1 MSSKQEG
8 APWYRSQLGI
18 DSQLP
23 TTFFKATTPSSTAT
37 AVEETA
43 ETTVPVSAPLVSDVP
58 EADTLEFVPDTEE
71 ELLDDP
77 VVELEPLLADKVLTL
92 NH

>member
-1 MSSKQEG
+1 MSSKHKG

-23 TTFFKATTPSSTAT
+23 TSFFKVTNPSSTVT
-37 AVEETA
+37 AIEEPT

-58 EADTLEFVPDTEE
+58 EADNLEFVPDTEE

-77 VVELEPLLADKVLTL
+77 VVGLEPPSTRQG
-92 NH
+92 